1 MKERV
6 NILYIHGMGGGSES
20 RIPSILKE
28 ALASDESV
36 RIIVRTYDFDPEIAS
51 CQIALWIDE
60 LRPSLIIGESLGS
73 IHALRFSSD
82 IDVPCLLVSPALN
95 TPLYFG
101 LLCWLA
107 FIPGVTAYL
116 DRIYKPED
124 GDRQKLHFTFS
135 VLRKYLRHRRRAF
148 KSVEG
153 CLKRN
158 PSQRYF
164 AFFGTLDHYRKSG
177 IVSVRTWKKHF
188 GNSFELYEGTH
199 FMEDEYVLSMLLPK
213 LCMMLNDKK

>member
-164 AFFGTLDHYRKSG
+164 AFFGTIDHYRKSG